1 MIRGRQRGFTLLE
14 IIVALTVLAITLGAI
29 IKATGDYT
37 ANQAYLRDRTIANW
51 VARNVLAEFQ
61 VENAWLDVGERKGT
75 TEMGRMEWDWVARI
89 SQTEEAEL
97 RRLDVE
103 VRPLDA
109 DDTDPLVILSGFLWQ
124 PECV

>member
-1 MIRGRQRGFTLLE
+1 MIRARQRGFTLLE
-14 IIVALTVLAITLGAI
+14 IIVALAVLAVTLGAI

-61 VENAWLDVGERKGT
+61 IENAWPDVGERKGT
-75 TEMGRMEWDWVARI
+75 KEMGRMEWDWLATI

-97 RRLDVE
+97 RRLDIE

-124 PECV
+124 PE

>member
-1 MIRGRQRGFTLLE
+1 MNRRRQRGFTLLE
-14 IIVALTVLAITLGAI
+14 IIVALAVLTVTLGTI

-37 ANQAYLRDRTIANW
+37 ANQAYLRDRTLANW

-61 VENAWLDVGERKGT
+61 IENAWPGVGELKGT
-75 TEMGRMEWDWVARI
+75 VEMGRMEWDWLARI

-97 RRLDVE
+97 RRLEVE

-109 DDTDPLVILSGFLWQ
+109 DDTDPLVVLSGFLWQ
-124 PECV
+124 PAQ

>member
-1 MIRGRQRGFTLLE
+1 VKRRQQGGFTLLE
-14 IIVALTVLAITLGAI
+14 VIVALAVLAITLGAI

-37 ANQAYLRDRTIANW
+37 ANQAYLRDRTLALW

-61 VENAWLDVGERKGT
+61 LENAWPNVGERKGT
-75 TEMGRMEWDWVARI
+75 AEMGRAEWDWLALI

-97 RRLDVE
+97 RRVDVE

-109 DDTDPLVILSGFLWQ
+109 DETDPLVVLSGFLWQ
-124 PECV
+124 PDQ